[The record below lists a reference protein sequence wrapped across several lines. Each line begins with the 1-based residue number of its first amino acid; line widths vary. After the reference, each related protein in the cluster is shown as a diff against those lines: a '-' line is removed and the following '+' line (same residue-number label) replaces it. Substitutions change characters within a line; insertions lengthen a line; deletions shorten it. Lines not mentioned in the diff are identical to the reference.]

1 MGKGSGSLE
10 GGGVKQEDLERQLVF
25 SRTPESKR
33 KEREAIEKQVAEFL
47 ASGKA
52 IKQVGGNGEPISN

>member
-1 MGKGSGSLE
+1 M
-10 GGGVKQEDLERQLVF
+10 KQEDLERQLVF

-33 KEREAIEKQVAEFL
+33 KEREEIEKQVAEFL

-52 IKQVGGNGEPISN
+52 IKQVGGDNEQVSDR

>member
-1 MGKGSGSLE
+1 M
-10 GGGVKQEDLERQLVF
+10 KQEDLERQLVF

-33 KEREAIEKQVAEFL
+33 EERERIAKDVEQYL

-52 IKQVGGNGEPISN
+52 IKQVGGNHEQVSN

>member
-1 MGKGSGSLE
+1 M
-10 GGGVKQEDLERQLVF
+10 KQEDLERQLVF

-52 IKQVGGNGEPISN
+52 IKQVGGNGEQISN